1 MPETNEEY
9 NARVDA
15 HIAAMAVQSGINVGP
30 DTSGMAGPLPSE
42 EQFNAHVFAVVLKEH
57 ALPSVGKES
66 TLDVELKVRVNEL
79 LVLKRGLNESRT
91 KEAALPQPLW
101 AHSGRLAKALLKP
114 MQPFTLKALDF
125 KGRHADFLSELFP
138 EDFWTMEGKAATAR
152 NICLQHA
159 LHTVL
164 FHVASADE
172 GWGRQVPSARSL
184 EKGMVWISPP
194 GFSYPD
200 GALAGCG
207 NPLFAETVPLL
218 EFLSEKCD
226 PSDSVGPAATRE
238 GLNALKAGWAAR
250 CAADRVKVTRE
261 TPPPP
266 PRPSHPHLHMQAT
279 EEATERAEHEAA
291 ILVQMASKLAV
302 AEPALQKALS
312 AAGEAEAECLEVL
325 QGLLF
330 SRLPRAFE
338 AQLHYTLKPIEG
350 GGALQELSFDAD
362 EMPSEAEVERHLR
375 AHMLMLIASLPS
387 VPILAYSGI
396 AFDLL
401 KRWRSYMQCRTIFK
415 RCQLLWRLYGS
426 VDVEMATGVECLERL
441 SIKVKEDLLPSTDD
455 GVFGNRLK
463 YGGSGQKVGVLQYS
477 GYLLTLCSGELT
489 V

>member
-1 MPETNEEY
+1 
-9 NARVDA
+9 
-15 HIAAMAVQSGINVGP
+15 
-30 DTSGMAGPLPSE
+30 
-42 EQFNAHVFAVVLKEH
+42 
-57 ALPSVGKES
+57 
-66 TLDVELKVRVNEL
+66 
-79 LVLKRGLNESRT
+79 
-91 KEAALPQPLW
+91 
-101 AHSGRLAKALLKP
+101 
-114 MQPFTLKALDF
+114 
-125 KGRHADFLSELFP
+125 
-138 EDFWTMEGKAATAR
+138 
-152 NICLQHA
+152 
-159 LHTVL
+159 
-164 FHVASADE
+164 
-172 GWGRQVPSARSL
+172 
-184 EKGMVWISPP
+184 
-194 GFSYPD
+194 
-200 GALAGCG
+200 
-207 NPLFAETVPLL
+207 
-218 EFLSEKCD
+218 
-226 PSDSVGPAATRE
+226 
-238 GLNALKAGWAAR
+238 
-250 CAADRVKVTRE
+250 
-261 TPPPP
+261 
-266 PRPSHPHLHMQAT
+266 MQAT

-330 SRLPRAFE
+330 SRLPGAFE
-338 AQLHYTLKPIEG
+338 AQSHYTLKPIEG

-375 AHMLMLIASLPS
+375 AHMLILIASLPS